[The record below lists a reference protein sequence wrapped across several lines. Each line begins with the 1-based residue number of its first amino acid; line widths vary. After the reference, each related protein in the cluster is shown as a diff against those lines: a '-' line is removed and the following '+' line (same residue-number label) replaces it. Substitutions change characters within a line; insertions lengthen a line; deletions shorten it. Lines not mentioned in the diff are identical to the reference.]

1 MAGMDTGIVLSA
13 KQCLEIGQE
22 AVSRGYYYQA
32 VDWMETVLNKISSE
46 NDTTADLEEAQIELD
61 TAKKVVSLS

>member
-1 MAGMDTGIVLSA
+1 MDTGIVLSA